1 MKPLKLDPYV
11 VDTLLPDLVG
21 HDRAPSAFLVYLYLH
36 ARVRGRSVGR
46 VAVSYREISV
56 ETGLSRAAVQSA
68 VARLKRRALLEV
80 RKASPTA
87 VPEYR
92 VLRPWRRDGE

>member
-1 MKPLKLDPYV
+1 MRPLKLDPYV

-21 HDRAPSAFLVYLYLH
+21 HDRAPSAFLVYLYLY
-36 ARVRGRSVGR
+36 ARVGGRSVCR
-46 VAVSYREISV
+46 VAVSYRDISV

-68 VARLKRRALLEV
+68 VARLRRRALLEI
-80 RKASPTA
+80 RKAGATA